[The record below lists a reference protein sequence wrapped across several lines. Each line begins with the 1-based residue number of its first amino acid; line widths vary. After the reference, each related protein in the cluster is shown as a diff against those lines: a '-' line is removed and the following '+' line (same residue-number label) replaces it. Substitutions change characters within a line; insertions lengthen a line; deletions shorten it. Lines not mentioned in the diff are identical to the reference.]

1 MSSSSSLF
9 NGTSGL
15 ADVYYANLS
24 KNIKLNSMKTP
35 SSSYSPNSNTSSS
48 SEINSFDSGKDS
60 GRWSCSV
67 ASSPTSLSSSNQPKT
82 SSPTLSSLKR
92 NLSCVNPASAFKNQH
107 AKPNN
112 YEYLANC
119 TDNNET
125 LSVKSLIRRFSSNTV
140 DKKGQ
145 TGVVR
150 PSQQFVSAKKA
161 SMSKPTTNR
170 GKKLSETNKNG
181 YYYRKEGDYDYAGDE
196 EEEENVYACSEEEE
210 ESDFL
215 NSSDGV
221 NQKSDEIDD
230 DELIAGFNYKYE
242 MDSDEKKLEALLKK
256 ASTNSMQVLNALA
269 YKNAN
274 YLNRL
279 NGSNASISKYQ
290 APKQIGMSKNPCQN
304 RKEIDYAKKHSQQ
317 GRFMM
322 KLFIKNCFCV
332 CCFRFKESL

>member
-24 KNIKLNSMKTP
+24 KNIKLNSLKNP
-35 SSSYSPNSNTSSS
+35 ASYSPNSNSSSS

-92 NLSCVNPASAFKNQH
+92 NSSCVNPASAFKNQQ

-145 TGVVR
+145 AGAVR
-150 PSQQFVSAKKA
+150 PAQQFVTLKKA
-161 SMSKPTTNR
+161 PMSKPTPNR
-170 GKKLSETNKNG
+170 GKTSTENYKNG
-181 YYYRKEGDYDYAGDE
+181 YYYRQEGDYDYAGDE
-196 EEEENVYACSEEEE
+196 EEEENVYACSEEEEE

-230 DELIAGFNYKYE
+230 DELIAGYNYKYE

-269 YKNAN
+269 HKNAN

-279 NGSNASISKYQ
+279 NGSSASIGKCQ

-304 RKEIDYAKKHSQQ
+304 RKEIDYAKKHAQQ
-317 GRFMM
+317 GGFMM
-322 KLFIKNCFCV
+322 KLEKMV
-332 CCFRFKESL
+332 H